1 MNMSSEFLSSSHASS
16 AGDVLFIGKVNLYV
30 LELLRQYIDD
40 ICNALP
46 VDFQKQTEKEEF
58 KKNLQTYLHDHDF
71 DKLQNTID
79 KISQH
84 KELVGHQKLDEL
96 VDNLVSGIY
105 LYKHLMLFQRPQSES
120 NGIEYF
126 NLKFYLSCSNSN

>member
-58 KKNLQTYLHDHDF
+58 KKKSTN
-71 DKLQNTID
+71 
-79 KISQH
+79 
-84 KELVGHQKLDEL
+84 
-96 VDNLVSGIY
+96 VST
-105 LYKHLMLFQRPQSES
+105 
-120 NGIEYF
+120 
-126 NLKFYLSCSNSN
+126 